1 MRYAAFGRT
10 HWLFDSIL
18 ALDKAGHELT
28 LIGTTTESP
37 EYRVGEKDFKR
48 LADRLGCQFFS
59 DSSINRLEHVAQA
72 RSLGADIA
80 ISVNWPTLIGAE
92 MRAAFNKGIINAHA
106 GDLPRFRGNACP
118 NWAILN
124 DEKKVVLTLHQM
136 NAELDAGP
144 ILQKKNFP
152 LTESTYIG
160 DVYQFLDRAIPESY
174 VEVFA
179 QMENGFHEFAQQSLE
194 PEQSLRCF
202 PRVPADSGINW
213 SQSATEIAKLV
224 RASSEPFAGAFA
236 IMMGERLI
244 IWRARAE
251 NLRYPSLGVPGQVI
265 RIDKDRGEIGILC
278 GQGILVLEQT
288 EYRGVCAKPTDFI
301 RSTKTRL
308 ASAGSCIEQYLNLK
322 SRIEELERFIGNL
335 KGSSNDDKQA

>member
-1 MRYAAFGRT
+1 MRFAAFGRT
-10 HWLFDSIL
+10 RWLFDSIL
-18 ALDKAGHELT
+18 ALKEAGHEVT
-28 LIGTTTESP
+28 LIGTAPASR
-37 EYRVGEKDFKR
+37 EYKVGEEDFKR
-48 LADRLGCQFFS
+48 LAERLGCDYFF
-59 DSSINRLEHVAQA
+59 DSSINRLEYVAKA
-72 RSLGADIA
+72 RSLCLDVA
-80 ISVNWPTLIGAE
+80 ISVNWPTLIGVE

-124 DEKKVVLTLHQM
+124 NEKKVVLSLHQM

-152 LTESTYIG
+152 LTDSTYIG

-179 QMENGFHEFAQQSLE
+179 QMENGSHVFAQQSLG

-213 SQSATEIAKLV
+213 SQSAIEIAKLV
-224 RASSEPFAGAFA
+224 RASSEPFSGAFA
-236 IMMGERLI
+236 IMMEERLI

-265 RIDKDRGEIGILC
+265 RIDTDRGEIWILC
-278 GQGILVLEQT
+278 GEGILVLEQT

-335 KGSSNDDKQA
+335 KGSSNDDKKA